1 MWRIHSNPGTHGE
14 VNTCTSVVKEKGSV
28 FHHCDLIPS
37 FTQIVGHDSSRKRRT
52 QAQKLKADISS
63 NKNIHMKVFLPDPES
78 HKNHV
83 KGQVKIGL
91 ILS

>member
-1 MWRIHSNPGTHGE
+1 ME
-14 VNTCTSVVKEKGSV
+14 VNTCTSVVKEKGSI

-37 FTQIVGHDSSRKRRT
+37 LTQIVGHDSSWKRRI
-52 QAQKLKADISS
+52 QSQKLKADISS
-63 NKNIHMKVFLPDPES
+63 TKNIHMKEEIHIFLPDPES